1 MQHLAKNSRLALKTK
16 MWSVRAEFVSVM
28 LVAGLLAVGA
38 HRGEG
43 KLHAF
48 VLFSFIKYVCRN
60 FGANVARRVVSKL
73 KLNFALRL
81 YVDYFAGLDLQ
92 SSMYM

>member
-1 MQHLAKNSRLALKTK
+1 
-16 MWSVRAEFVSVM
+16 MWCVGAEFVSVM

-48 VLFSFIKYVCRN
+48 VLFSFIKYGRRN
-60 FGANVARRVVSKL
+60 FGANVA
-73 KLNFALRL
+73 
-81 YVDYFAGLDLQ
+81 GI
-92 SSMYM
+92 